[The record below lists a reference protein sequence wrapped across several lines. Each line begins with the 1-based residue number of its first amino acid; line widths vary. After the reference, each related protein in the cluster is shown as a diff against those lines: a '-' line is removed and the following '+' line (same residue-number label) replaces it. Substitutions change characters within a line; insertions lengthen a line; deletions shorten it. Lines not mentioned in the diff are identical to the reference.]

1 MAGSGTVRIH
11 QRGWR
16 AQFARIVAF
25 SNEMPE
31 RNSFGFFGRTK
42 VRGHRV
48 IGEATVEALAKK
60 YQVPVVPLA
69 ELPDLMRAAGDFVE
83 GA

>member
-1 MAGSGTVRIH
+1 
-11 QRGWR
+11 
-16 AQFARIVAF
+16 
-25 SNEMPE
+25 MPE

-42 VRGHRV
+42 VRGHRA